1 LLHLFNPEQ
10 QTLKAMIKKLIA
22 LLVVS
27 IFIFGCKSGGEK
39 RSSDDFEV
47 PEEVVNEGVLEI
59 SEEVMQDIV
68 QNISSPVEMAAL
80 VKSLDAVFSAEY
92 LAPTDNVDKLT
103 TSFQQS
109 FHLGIY
115 AADLGYLNIYNKTNS
130 VIEYI
135 TAIKTLAD
143 GIRVGQ
149 FFDFTTLKRLAQS
162 NQDLDSLMY
171 ISVHSFNQ
179 MDKYLRTDN
188 RSELSSL
195 MVTGIWIEG
204 LYLATQV
211 AKADPHPE
219 LAERIGEQKL
229 IMSDLILILENYKGN
244 KKVTKLIE
252 ELKVLKA
259 EFNDITIRIEKGE
272 PEAIEEDGMLIIVQN
287 DVSIVEITPEQLN
300 SIIEKTEIIRN
311 KLISI

>member
-1 LLHLFNPEQ
+1 MLHLFNPQ
-10 QTLKAMIKKLIA
+10 QQIQRAMIKRIFA

-27 IFIFGCKSGGEK
+27 LLIFACKSGGTGKSE
-39 RSSDDFEV
+39 DEFAV
-47 PEEVVNEGVLEI
+47 PEDIVNEGVLEI

-68 QNISSPVEMAAL
+68 QNISSPVEMASL
-80 VKSLDAVFSAEY
+80 VKSLNANFSSKY
-92 LAPTDNVDKLT
+92 LAPTDQVDELT
-103 TSFQQS
+103 TSYQQA

-130 VIEYI
+130 VIDYI

-143 GIRVGQ
+143 GVRVGQ

-162 NQDLDSLMY
+162 NQNLDSLMY

-188 RSELSSL
+188 RSNLSTL
-195 MVTGIWIEG
+195 MVTGVWIEG

-211 AKADPHPE
+211 AKSDPHPE
-219 LAERIGEQKL
+219 IAERIGEQKI
-229 IMSDLILILENYKGN
+229 IMDQLMLILQNFKSDKYFA
-244 KKVTKLIE
+244 KLIAD
-252 ELKVLKA
+252 LSIIKD
-259 EFNDITIRIEKGE
+259 EFSDVTITIEKGE
-272 PEAIEEDGMLIIVQN
+272 PEAIEEDGMLVIVQK
-287 DVSIVEITPEQLN
+287 DVSIVNISDEKLN
-300 SIIEKTEIIRN
+300 SIIEKTEQIRN

>member
-1 LLHLFNPEQ
+1 MVNRLF
-10 QTLKAMIKKLIA
+10 A

-27 IFIFGCKSGGEK
+27 LLIFGCKSGGD
-39 RSSDDFEV
+39 RTSGDDFAV
-47 PEEVVNEGVLEI
+47 PEDVVNEGVLEI

-80 VKSLDAVFSAEY
+80 VKSLNADFSGKY
-92 LAPTDNVDKLT
+92 LAPTTNVDELT
-103 TSFQQS
+103 TSFQQALQ
-109 FHLGIY
+109 LGVY

-130 VIEYI
+130 VLEYI

-143 GIRVGQ
+143 AVRVGQ

-162 NQDLDSLMY
+162 NQNLDSLMY

-179 MDKYLRTDN
+179 MDKYLRTDK
-188 RSELSSL
+188 RSDLSTL
-195 MVTGIWIEG
+195 MVTGVWIEG

-219 LAERIGEQKL
+219 LAERIGEQKI
-229 IMSDLILILENYKGN
+229 IMGDLMLILENYKSD
-244 KKVTKLIE
+244 KQFAKLIE
-252 ELKVLKA
+252 ELNILKN
-259 EFNDITIRIEKGE
+259 EFNDVTITIEKGE
-272 PEAIEEDGMLIIVQN
+272 PEAVEEDGMLIIVQN
-287 DVSIVEITPEQLN
+287 DVSVVNISEERLK
-300 SIIEKTEIIRN
+300 SIIAKTEDIRN

>member
-1 LLHLFNPEQ
+1 
-10 QTLKAMIKKLIA
+10 MIKRVFA
-22 LLVVS
+22 LLLIS
-27 IFIFGCKSGGEK
+27 LLLFGCKSNGEK
-39 RSSDDFEV
+39 KTTDDFEV
-47 PEEVVNEGVLEI
+47 PEDVVNQGVLEI

-80 VKSLDAVFSAEY
+80 IKSLKVDFSGKY
-92 LAPTDNVDKLT
+92 LAPTNNVDELT
-103 TSFQQS
+103 TAYQQA
-109 FHLGIY
+109 FYLGIY

-130 VIEYI
+130 VIDYI

-162 NQDLDSLMY
+162 NQNLDSLMY

-188 RSELSSL
+188 RSNLSTL

-211 AKADPHPE
+211 AKTSPHPE
-219 LAERIGEQKL
+219 LAERIGEQKI
-229 IMSDLILILENYKGN
+229 IMGDLMLILENYKSDKN
-244 KKVTKLIE
+244 FAKLID
-252 ELKVLKA
+252 ELNSLKE
-259 EFNDITIRIEKGE
+259 EFNDVTISVTKGE
-272 PEAIEEDGMLIIVQN
+272 PEAVEEDGMLVIIQN
-287 DVSIVEITPEQLN
+287 DVSTVDIKPQRLN
-300 SIIEKTEIIRN
+300 SIIEKTEKIRN